1 MAREAAGTSRWQDGN
16 SGVPARRI
24 GREGRQPHGQGEGD
38 GNVAQ
43 QHKRWVE
50 VTPSQFTHEAEGLNI
65 VRDRLPDNAPFRA
78 WSNLEFRDDH
88 GKWHEVD
95 LLVLGRRRLHLVEL
109 KYYSGTLRGDDLTWR
124 RDGHRAEDSPL
135 KLARRK
141 AQRLAS
147 KLQDELIRWAQETGA
162 RIPDPRAVVPF
173 VQEAVFL
180 HHPGI
185 RCMLPQ
191 TSQLDIFGLDGSEHE
206 TGLAG
211 ISQRLLE
218 PPTPQHSVGANR
230 DEIIVRLMERIG
242 FVQRRQREAGSWVI
256 DEDALDEGDGWQ
268 DWPAFH
274 RVATT
279 ERVRIRFLV
288 TPPGATATS
297 RAKVRQ
303 VAEHEYRIMS
313 RLASDRLLRPRDLVD
328 SDLGVGLVYPFDD
341 RFQRLDLWLAD
352 HASSLP
358 AEEQLRLL
366 RDVAEAVDYAHRN
379 RVVHRGLTP
388 HAVSVRP
395 LPDGD
400 LQVLVGDWQS
410 SGAVARSGLTGLSS
424 SGVTGLMD
432 SADRNGADNG
442 GSRAED
448 QPRIV
453 MRPGAVD
460 VDRRL
465 AEAFEAPE
473 GVWNRDADRIRLDVF
488 SLGALAY
495 FVLVGRPGAADRA
508 SLRERLHR
516 DNGLDLAADLPQ
528 VPPAVRALVLEATRP
543 TVSERLPDVR
553 SFLELL
559 ADAEQALSGP
569 AEEVSDPLD
578 AAPGEVIDG
587 RFELI
592 RRLGRGSTAVGLLV
606 TDLTMEGSGTEA
618 TRVLKVAVDDAAGA
632 RIADEAE
639 VLAGLTGPRLVRIV
653 EGPLDIG
660 GRQALLL
667 ESAGDETLA
676 GVMRGRDRLSLDLLE
691 RWGSDLLEALV
702 ALDRAGIDHRDI
714 KPANLGVREGRSDR
728 AKHLVL
734 FDFSLSRASASAVT
748 AGTPPYLD
756 PFLDAPER
764 GRHDS
769 AAERYSAAVVLFEMA
784 TGATPR
790 FGDGLSD
797 PASVRDEATIET
809 RMFDATVADT
819 LVAFFR
825 TALARSAKERFGT
838 ATDMLAAWRNV
849 FAPVPKTVPDDANER
864 ATVAVPATPLAE
876 AGLSARALSAL
887 EPIGVTTV
895 GDLVA
900 VDPVRLNRLSGV
912 AEATRRE
919 VKARAR
925 QWRDG
930 FGSDVAGRGSDRL
943 ATEGTGGAE
952 WPDPVTAAELLLAHA
967 GTARAASRRATAR
980 LLLGL
985 DPGLEPFG
993 SQNELAVALDVSRAR
1008 AAQQVAALQD
1018 GWAAQPACRDLLDAM
1033 AETARRSL
1041 AESGGVATVME
1052 LADAIRAFLPPSGIT
1067 TDPDSLTR
1075 IAAGLLRLALD
1086 RSQALY
1092 RADAGEEQFAA
1103 RRRGGRITLLAT
1115 DAALLD
1121 PAEALGRSAD
1131 ALVAQARSADETLV
1145 PAVRAAQRL
1154 RDDWIQAC
1162 ADQPAALSDTR
1173 LLRLAASLAQDAAVS
1188 GSNELYR
1195 RDLSLTDALGL
1206 ALRGAGGS
1214 QAVGPHEVRDR
1225 VRARFPALPALPDR
1239 PRLDQLINDARL
1251 GLVYDEGQHGYR
1263 WPTRAAD
1270 TKDLASRQ
1278 ATVTASAAPQL
1289 VSGGRSG
1296 HRLAESATARSF
1308 LALGVDADRTD
1319 RAVDALTGRFGAMVI
1334 DVTQVLV
1341 DAMRAQAAE
1350 VGLPWDLVRA
1360 ADAAPQGS
1368 RDATGLAAL
1377 VQRSLPAIEAAIGAA
1392 ASGAPEGTR
1401 PVLLTEVAPLAR
1413 YGHLAMLSRWTD
1425 LAARRP
1431 QAIWVLVPQLS
1442 GSQGAIIDRRPLP
1455 LAAPGQFFR
1464 LDAGW
1469 IDSRPAVAASEGA
1482 S

>member
-1 MAREAAGTSRWQDGN
+1 
-16 SGVPARRI
+16 
-24 GREGRQPHGQGEGD
+24 
-38 GNVAQ
+38 VAQ
-43 QHKRWVE
+43 AVERWIE

-65 VRDRLPDNAPFRA
+65 IRDLLPKNAPFRA
-78 WSNLEFRDDH
+78 WSNLEFRDDY

-95 LLVLGRRRLHLVEL
+95 LVVLGRRRLHLVEL

-141 AQRLAS
+141 AQRLAG

-162 RIPDPRAVVPF
+162 HIPDARTVVPY
-173 VQEAVFL
+173 VQESVFL
-180 HHPGI
+180 HHPDL
-185 RCMLPQ
+185 RCLLSPA
-191 TSQLDIFGLDGSEHE
+191 SQIDLFGLDGYERD
-206 TGLAG
+206 TGLPG
-211 ISQRLLE
+211 ISERLLE
-218 PPTPQHSVGANR
+218 APTPQQSVSASR
-230 DEIIVRLMERIG
+230 DEIIARLMGRIG

-256 DEDALDEGDGWQ
+256 DEEALGEGDGWQ

-279 ERVRIRFLV
+279 ERARIRFLV
-288 TPPGATATS
+288 TPPGASATT
-297 RAKVRQ
+297 RARVRQ

-313 RLASDRLLRPRDLVD
+313 RLSGERLLRPRDLVD
-328 SDLGVGLVYPFDD
+328 SELGVGLVYPFDE
-341 RFQRLDLWLAD
+341 RLQRLDLWLAD

-395 LPDGD
+395 LPDGG

-410 SGAVARSGLTGLSS
+410 AGTVVGSGPTGLSGD
-424 SGVTGLMD
+424 GVTGLMD
-432 SADRNGADNG
+432 SADRDGAADGTSRAG
-442 GSRAED
+442 GSAS
-448 QPRIV
+448 IL

-465 AEAFEAPE
+465 AEAFQAPE

-488 SLGALAY
+488 ALGALAY
-495 FVLVGRPGAADRA
+495 FVLAGHPAAADRA
-508 SLRERLHR
+508 ALRERLHR

-543 TVSERLPDVR
+543 TVSERLPDMR
-553 SFLELL
+553 SFLERL
-559 ADAEQALSGP
+559 ADAEQALADP
-569 AEEVSDPLD
+569 AEEVTDPLD

-606 TDLTMEGSGTEA
+606 TDLAAGGSGPEGI
-618 TRVLKVAVDDAAGA
+618 RVLKVAVHDAAGT
-632 RIADEAE
+632 RIAGEAE
-639 VLAGLTGPRLVRIV
+639 VLTGLTGPRLVRLI
-653 EGPLDIG
+653 EGPLDVG

-676 GVMRGRDRLSLDLLE
+676 EVLRSRERLSLDLLE
-691 RWGSDLLEALV
+691 RWGSDLLEALA
-702 ALDRAGIDHRDI
+702 ALDRAGVDHRDI

-734 FDFSLSRASASAVT
+734 FDFSLSRAGASAVT
-748 AGTPPYLD
+748 VGTPPYLD
-756 PFLDAPER
+756 PFMDDPER

-784 TGATPR
+784 TGATPK

-797 PASVRDEATIET
+797 PASVRDEATIEPG
-809 RMFDATVADT
+809 MFDPAVADA
-819 LVAFFR
+819 LVPFFR
-825 TALARSAKERFGT
+825 TALARNAKERFDT
-838 ATDMLAAWRNV
+838 AADMLTAWRKV
-849 FAPVPKTVPDDANER
+849 FAPVPKTIPDDADER
-864 ATVAVPATPLAE
+864 AAAAGPATPLAE

-887 EPIGVTTV
+887 EPYAVAAV
-895 GDLVA
+895 GDLIA
-900 VDPVRLNRLSGV
+900 VDPVRLNRLPGV

-919 VKARAR
+919 VKGRAR
-925 QWRDG
+925 QWRDK
-930 FGSDVAGRGSDRL
+930 FGPGSVTRGAGHQAL
-943 ATEGTGGAE
+943 AGPGGTAL
-952 WPDPVTAAELLLAHA
+952 PDLVSAAVLLLAHA
-967 GTARAASRRATAR
+967 GTPRAASRRATAR

-993 SQNELAVALDVSRAR
+993 SQNELAAVLAVSRAR

-1018 GWAAQPACRDLLDAM
+1018 GWAAQPPCRDLLDAV
-1033 AETARRSL
+1033 AQHARQSL
-1041 AESGGVATVME
+1041 ADLGGIATVDE
-1052 LADAIRAFLPPSGIT
+1052 LADAIRAFLPPPTDSTDSG
-1067 TDPDSLTR
+1067 SLTR
-1075 IAAGLLRLALD
+1075 IAAGVLRLALD
-1086 RSQALY
+1086 RAQALY
-1092 RADAGEEQFAA
+1092 RAEAGEEQLAA
-1103 RRRGGRITLLAT
+1103 RRRGGRIVLLAT
-1115 DAALLD
+1115 NAAMLD
-1121 PAEALGRSAD
+1121 PAEVLGRTAD
-1131 ALVAQARSADETLV
+1131 SLIAEARSAGETLV
-1145 PAVRAAQRL
+1145 PAARAAQQL
-1154 RDDWIQAC
+1154 RDGWTRASAGQLAS
-1162 ADQPAALSDTR
+1162 PAMLSDTR
-1173 LLRLAASLAQDAAVS
+1173 LLRLAAALGQDAAVS
-1188 GSNELYR
+1188 GSNELYH
-1195 RDLSLTDALGL
+1195 RDLSLTDALAL

-1214 QAVGPHEVRDR
+1214 QAVAPHEIRDR
-1225 VRARFPALPALPDR
+1225 VRARFPALPPLPDR
-1239 PRLDQLINDARL
+1239 PRLDQLIGDAGL

-1263 WPTRAAD
+1263 WPTRTAD

-1278 ATVTASAAPQL
+1278 ATITAPAAPQL

-1296 HRLAESATARSF
+1296 HRLAESAATRSF

-1319 RAVDALTGRFGAMVI
+1319 RAIDALTERFGAVVV
-1334 DVTQVLV
+1334 DVTQVLIN
-1341 DAMRAQAAE
+1341 AMRAHAAE
-1350 VGLPWDLVRA
+1350 VGLPWDMVQA
-1360 ADAAPQGS
+1360 ADAAPQGG
-1368 RDATGLAAL
+1368 RDATGLAVL
-1377 VQRSLPAIEAAIGAA
+1377 VQRSLPAIEAAIDEAA
-1392 ASGAPEGTR
+1392 RVSAETR
-1401 PVLLTEVAPLAR
+1401 PVLLTEIAPLAR
-1413 YGHLAMLSRWTD
+1413 YGHLALLSRWAD

-1431 QAIWVLVPQLS
+1431 QAIWALVPQLS
-1442 GSQGAIIDRRPLP
+1442 GSQGAIIDKRPLP

-1469 IDSRPAVAASEGA
+1469 IDSRPSVSAAEGA